1 MKKSVNKLLLSS
13 AEILIAKTINSQ
25 AKKIMPEQ
33 LVDIVNKHSK
43 LAAGAGAVP
52 VPGVDL
58 VLGSAATTKMYKD
71 INKMM
76 AVESGSASLKSIVS
90 SLMTSLAAK
99 FTSSGLAS
107 SVKCIPGVG
116 QIAGSM
122 VGSITQYVFSLLSG
136 YIYFN
141 ALSLLVDKKGHITLD
156 RLGDAMVSSLNSEAT
171 QQFFEAI
178 KENIVSI
185 YESTKSGVTSVYTS
199 ATDGLSTAK
208 EKSSAAISSVIGKA
222 GETASSVSASMRGF
236 FKKKKTKKDD
246 KAEDS

>member
-76 AVESGSASLKSIVS
+76 AVESSASLKSIVS

-222 GETASSVSASMRGF
+222 GETASSVTASMKGF
-236 FKKKKTKKDD
+236 FKKKKTKDD
-246 KAEDS
+246 MNAGEG